1 MAKRLK
7 VPHGKQRVRVE
18 TGIYLKANGKYI
30 ATFRDPGRT
39 QHWKESKTLS
49 EARRWRSQ
57 GLIDPRSLAS
67 GKRSLREVWSTFMG
81 YHGAGL
87 RRTTKLNW
95 EQQWRKHIE
104 PRLGGWPVGKIT
116 IPAVKTFLADLER
129 AGVGPA
135 TRAKCRSIL
144 HRLLED
150 AFENGEIPSNPAAAA
165 GTRVK
170 QPQRKRARS
179 LTPAEVQKVLNAA
192 ASQVDDSTAL
202 AIETMCLLGLRFG
215 ELAGLQARDFDWDG
229 LELTVQRTVS
239 DAGGRLEVVNATK
252 TNEYRV
258 LPLPDSLPTVDRLR
272 AHIRERG
279 LIGKAHVF
287 QSVGGGPL
295 RPNNWRRRV
304 WMKIMIAARIQNP
317 PTPHGGRRTASSLLS
332 EAGVPPATIQAIL
345 GHSTLQQTGEY
356 ITVPREAMKA
366 GLETLGGLY
375 RNGASQGAPV

>member
-1 MAKRLK
+1 
-7 VPHGKQRVRVE
+7 
-18 TGIYLKANGKYI
+18 
-30 ATFRDPGRT
+30 
-39 QHWKESKTLS
+39 
-49 EARRWRSQ
+49 
-57 GLIDPRSLAS
+57 
-67 GKRSLREVWSTFMG
+67 
-81 YHGAGL
+81 
-87 RRTTKLNW
+87 
-95 EQQWRKHIE
+95 
-104 PRLGGWPVGKIT
+104 VGKIT

-129 AGVGPA
+129 AGVGAP

-144 HRLLED
+144 HRLLEE
-150 AFENGEIPSNPAAAA
+150 AFENGEIPSNPVAAT

-170 QPQRKRARS
+170 QAQRKRARS
-179 LTPAEVQKVLNAA
+179 LTPSEVRKVLKVATD
-192 ASQVDDSTAL
+192 QVDDSTAL

-215 ELAGLQARDFDWDG
+215 ELAGLQARDFDWNRM
-229 LELTVQRTVS
+229 ELIVQRTVS
-239 DAGGRLEVVNATK
+239 DAGGRLEVVDATK
-252 TNEYRV
+252 TNQYRV
-258 LPLPDSLPTVDRLR
+258 LPLPDGLPTVDRLK

-304 WMKIMIAARIQNP
+304 WMKVMIESGIQSP

-356 ITVPREAMKA
+356 ITVPRAAMKA

-375 RNGASQGAPV
+375 GDVADHGGD